1 MKHLYLLIAVI
12 VSLFS
17 GTISFAQGT
26 NASLS
31 GTVTDAA
38 QAAVPGATVTA
49 QNIKTGVT
57 TNTETN
63 ASGVYVFPS
72 LQPGTYRVTAEKQG
86 FKKVIHNEV
95 VLELYARITLNYSLE
110 VATITENVVEINAAL
125 DTRLAI
131 GNTSV
136 GGVIN
141 GQKVQDLPLPSRNA
155 LDLVLTQAG
164 IVGENFAGARIGTL
178 NVARDGIN
186 VMDQRLNSGVNSVIF
201 NSVDVVDEVRVIT
214 SPADAEFGRGSG
226 QVLITTKSGTNE
238 FHGSAFESH
247 RNTALTAN
255 DFFNNLRG
263 DPRNVLI
270 RNQFGGRLGGPIIK
284 NKTFFF
290 AGYEAQREVS
300 RDTVTSTTYTQQARQ
315 GIFRFFPG
323 ARNANAIADPDSR
336 TVDLN
341 GNPVRP
347 RTATGELQSVNLF
360 GRDPNRFTP
369 DQTGIV
375 KAMLD
380 LMPLPN
386 NFRDGDGLN
395 TAGFTWSRPE
405 SANRDQIYAR
415 FDHVFTENHRFNFNY
430 TWEKEFF
437 LNGFLEQPYPDSPGG
452 TQEGDNQFYSL
463 GLTSTLSPSLVNE
476 FRAGAQR
483 ARFRFYAPWELEA
496 GRALMPRAGDQIFG
510 IDDMLA
516 DPPIDFGNDP
526 QGRISPLYSFSDTLS
541 WSKGRHGFKGGVE
554 FRFVSTNGFNS
565 FDVLPR
571 ANFGPGG
578 QAVFGIDSTTISG
591 LGVNEAAAQNLLID
605 LTGSLE
611 EVEQAFNTPGG
622 ANPVFL
628 AGEGKQRTWRQREF
642 SFFFKD
648 DFKVRPSLT
657 LNLGVRYEFYGVPH
671 EANGKTAGLAGGSA
685 GLFGNSGSSFA
696 DLYQPGRLTGSPTQV
711 ILVGKHSPNE
721 DINLYNNDLNNFA
734 PAVGFSWAIPYFGE
748 NKTVLRMGY
757 GIGYERNSLRILD
770 VVAGDQPGLRSLRTF
785 TTSAYLDLSRI
796 GLPLTPEGQPLSVV
810 PLTDRQQ
817 TVRAFDTNLRTPYVQ
832 NWNVTL
838 QRELFK
844 NFTLDFR
851 YVGNKGTKLIR
862 GTNINEVNIFETGI
876 LDAYKAVQAGG
887 ESALLDLIF
896 NGRNL
901 GSGIIDGTKVRAGA
915 SLRNNPNT
923 RAFFANNNVG
933 GFANY
938 LNTTNNFTNVR
949 GGLLRNGNLPENFIV
964 GNPQFLN
971 ANLTGNFA
979 NSTYHSFQVE
989 LNKRYSNGWTLQ
1001 SNYTW
1006 SKALGEEEGAGQ
1018 EMIDNYRNGRDRR
1031 LDKRLL
1037 SFHRPH
1043 VWRTS
1048 AVWEMPFGP
1057 GRKFL
1062 GTSNKIISRLIERWQ
1077 FGAIYNV
1084 FTGAPLNLSTGTATT
1099 GITSFNQFTDTTPLL
1114 LGNLPK
1120 DFGKVKRDDN
1130 GVVYLD
1136 GLKIVKDP
1144 SVNNITSSQGL
1155 QGRSTLFGITDAN
1168 GNIILANPIPGQLGS
1183 LAPFYLQGPGSYR
1196 LDLNLVKRI
1205 QIRENANFE
1214 MRIDAINAFNTPE
1227 FDPPNANINSTDFG
1241 RITGT
1246 NNDARIVV
1254 VSLRINF

>member
-1 MKHLYLLIAVI
+1 MKWLCLLAAIIIYLSI
-12 VSLFS
+12 

-38 QAAVPGATVTA
+38 QAAVPGATITA
-49 QNIKTGVT
+49 QNVKTGVI

-72 LQPGTYRVTAEKQG
+72 LQPGTYRVTAERQG

-110 VATITENVVEINAAL
+110 VATISENIVEINAAL

-141 GQKVQDLPLPSRNA
+141 GQKVQDLPLPSRDA
-155 LDLVLTQAG
+155 LGLVLTQAG
-164 IVGENFAGARIGTL
+164 IVGDNFAGARIGAL

-186 VMDQRLNSGVNSVIF
+186 VMDQRLNGGVNSVIF

-238 FHGSAFESH
+238 FHGSVFESH

-263 DPRNVLI
+263 NPRNVLI

-323 ARNANAIADPDSR
+323 ARNANAIGQIP

-347 RTATGELQSVNLF
+347 STATGNLQSVNLF
-360 GRDPNRFTP
+360 ERDANRLTA
-369 DQTGIV
+369 DQSGIV
-375 KAMLD
+375 RAMLD

-386 NFRDGDGLN
+386 DFRDGDGLN

-452 TQEGDNQFYSL
+452 TQESDNQFYSL

-483 ARFRFYAPWELEA
+483 ARFRFYAPWELDE
-496 GRALMPRAGDQIFG
+496 GRTLMPRAGDQIFG
-510 IDDMLA
+510 INTMLA
-516 DPPIDFGNDP
+516 DEPIDFSNDP

-565 FDVLPR
+565 FTVLPR
-571 ANFGPGG
+571 ANFGAGG
-578 QAVFGIDSTTISG
+578 QAVSGINSTAILG
-591 LGVNEAAAQNLLID
+591 LGMNEAAAQNLLID
-605 LTGSLE
+605 LTGSLQ
-611 EVEQAFNTPGG
+611 EVEQAFNASGG
-622 ANPVFL
+622 SNNVFL

-685 GLFGNSGSSFA
+685 GLFGLTGSSFA

-770 VVAGDQPGLRSLRTF
+770 VVAGDQPGLRTVREF
-785 TTSAYLDLSRI
+785 TTSGYLDLSRV
-796 GLPLTPEGQPLSVV
+796 GLPLTPLGNPLDIVG
-810 PLTDRQQ
+810 LTDRSQ

-876 LDAYKAVQAGG
+876 LEAYKAVQAGG
-887 ESALLDLIF
+887 ESALLDRIF
-896 NGRNL
+896 NGL
-901 GSGIIDGTKVRAGA
+901 DMGSGIINGTTVRAGA
-915 SLRNNPNT
+915 SLRSNPNT

-938 LNTTNNFTNVR
+938 LNTTSNFTDVP
-949 GGLLRNGNLPENFIV
+949 GGLLRNGNLPENFII

-979 NSTYHSFQVE
+979 NSTYHSFQIE

-1018 EMIDNYRNGRDRR
+1018 EMNDNYRNGRDRR

-1057 GRKFL
+1057 GRRLL
-1062 GTSNKIISRLIERWQ
+1062 GKSNKVISRLVELWQ

-1084 FTGAPLNLSTGTATT
+1084 FTGAPLNLSTGTTT
-1099 GITSFNQFTDTTPLL
+1099 SGITSFNQFTDTTPMLM
-1114 LGNLPK
+1114 GNLPK
-1120 DFGKVKRDDN
+1120 GFGKVKRVDN
-1130 GVVYLD
+1130 GVVYFD
-1136 GLKIVKDP
+1136 GLQEGEDP
-1144 SVNNITSSQGL
+1144 SIANITSSQGL
-1155 QGRSTLFGITDAN
+1155 RGRSTLVGIADTN
-1168 GNIILANPIPGQLGS
+1168 GNLILANPVPGRLGS
-1183 LAPFYLQGPGSYR
+1183 LVPFYLQGPGSYR

-1205 QIRENANFE
+1205 QIREKANFE

-1227 FDPPNANINSTDFG
+1227 FDPPNGNINSTDFG